1 MKGVVISD
9 RRKFPLSRYLL
20 SLLPRK
26 IRFAVMRNQ
35 LKVSQN
41 LDPQFTFK
49 IARTRAQLSDAYR
62 ILHDSYVELGYTVP
76 QISGMR
82 IVKYFA
88 LPSTTTLIAL
98 FDGKVV
104 GTISIIRR
112 GSFGLPMD
120 SIFDLSEFTDR
131 NEVIAEISSLAIDS
145 KFRQKRGALFL
156 PLLKYFWEYIE
167 RFMILDSIVISVHP
181 TMSDFYEGF
190 LGFKRLPKAEV
201 LQYSFVNGVP
211 VVGLYLNIKTARKV
225 FFDLYGHKKA
235 EKNLYRYFVDLKLS
249 HFEFPNREFYKSS
262 DPVMSAEMLNY
273 FFNIVSNV
281 FSELSLNEKL
291 GLSAAYPEVHYRDVL
306 PAIDLEKHRRGIRH
320 SVNLKCFIYFQKNI
334 EAKALDISESG
345 ICVISDV
352 RLSGVILIQIHIAD
366 ERMAEVRGYVQWE
379 NIKYNTYG
387 IRLLKV
393 DAHWKD
399 FVSYLLNDFIILTNE
414 NVKKV
419 S

>member
-1 MKGVVISD
+1 M
-9 RRKFPLSRYLL
+9 L

-26 IRFAVMRNQ
+26 VRFAVMRNQ

-41 LDPQFTFK
+41 LDSQFTFK
-49 IARTRAQLSDAYR
+49 IARTRGELSDAYR

-88 LPSTTTLIAL
+88 VPSTTTLIAL

-112 GSFGLPMD
+112 GSFGLPAD
-120 SIFDLSEFTDR
+120 AIFDLSEFIDR
-131 NEVIAEISSLAIDS
+131 NEVIAEVSSLAIDS

-156 PLLKYFWEYIE
+156 PLLKYFWEYTE
-167 RFMILDSIVISVHP
+167 RFMILDSIVISVSP

-190 LGFKRLPKAEV
+190 LGFKRLPQAEV
-201 LQYSFVNGVP
+201 APYSFVNGVP
-211 VVGLYLNIKTARKV
+211 AVGLYLNIKTARKV
-225 FFDLYGHKKA
+225 FSELYDHKKT
-235 EKNLYRYFVDLKLS
+235 EKNLYRYFVDLKLP

-262 DPVMSAEMLNY
+262 DPVMSAEMLDY
-273 FFNIVSNV
+273 FFNTVSNV
-281 FSELSLNEKL
+281 FSELNLNEKL
-291 GLSAAYPEVHYRDVL
+291 GLSAAYPELQYRHVL
-306 PAIDLEKHRRGIRH
+306 PAIDLERQRRNIRH
-320 SVNLKCFIYFQKNI
+320 SVNLKCFIYFQNNI

-345 ICVISDV
+345 VCVISSV
-352 RLSGVILIQIHIAD
+352 RLSGIILIQIRIAD
-366 ERMAEVRGYVQWE
+366 EHTAEIRGHVQWE
-379 NIKYNTYG
+379 NVKYNTYG
-387 IRLLKV
+387 IRILKA

-399 FVSYLLNDFIILTNE
+399 FVSYLLNDFIVLTNE
-414 NVKKV
+414 SVKKV